1 MTMPLGSLP
10 SPELAPSPPR
20 LVVTTTAPVDVLI
33 TVTIAEVIPV
43 THSSEPSGV
52 SASTSGPP
60 DTGKVLVTLSELV
73 LMTETSLE
81 LMLATYSVPPLA
93 DSASPHGIC
102 PTGMV
107 AVTCA
112 NPAVLITSTT
122 PRSVFVTY
130 TVLPSGETTTPCGSP
145 RLPMRLTRR
154 SVAVL

>member
-1 MTMPLGSLP
+1 MPLGSLP

-20 LVVTTTAPVDVLI
+20 LVVPTTSPVEVLI

-52 SASTSGPP
+52 TASTSGPP
-60 DTGKVLVTLSELV
+60 DTERVLVTVFVLV

-81 LMLATYSVPPLA
+81 LMSAAYSVPPLG
-93 DSASPHGIC
+93 DSARPHGIC
-102 PTGMV
+102 PTWMV
-107 AVTCA
+107 AVTWG
-112 NPAVLITSTT
+112 NPAVLMTSTT
-122 PRSVFVTY
+122 PRSVLVTY